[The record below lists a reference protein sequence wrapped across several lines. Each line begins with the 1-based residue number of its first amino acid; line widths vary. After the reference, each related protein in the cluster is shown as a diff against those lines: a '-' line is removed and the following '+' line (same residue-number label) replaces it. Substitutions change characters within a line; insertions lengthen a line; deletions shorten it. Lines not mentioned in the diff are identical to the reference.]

1 VPTRQTAPD
10 PGPSV
15 YNERTAL
22 AWQRTALSLLGG
34 AAVVARLAFDDLGLL
49 AVLGFVVVLP
59 LVAWVLR
66 ESQGRYHHDAGVR
79 PRAGPRGGRAP
90 AALAAVAVVVALI
103 ELAALVA
110 DIGRP
115 LD

>member
-1 VPTRQTAPD
+1 MPTRQSASD

-49 AVLGFVVVLP
+49 AVLGFLVVLP
-59 LVAWVLR
+59 LVAWVMW
-66 ESQGRYHHDAGVR
+66 ESQGRYHHHAGVR
-79 PRAGPRGGRAP
+79 LRARPRGGRSP
-90 AALAAVAVVVALI
+90 AALAVVAVVVALT
-103 ELAALVA
+103 ELAAILA
-110 DIGRP
+110 EP
-115 LD
+115 